1 MEDFNKNFN
10 WFEAWNKIHS
20 KKIMKILI
28 PYSLLILFLFF
39 YLRGNKLINRDR
51 GKINLILLMSFLG
64 SFIFFIKFPLYRY
77 GYSYIIIFLTC
88 LFMFFSK
95 KINID
100 RFYRSFKIILILSV
114 IILSSKQI
122 QRYFEYYK
130 VKSPYP

>member
-1 MEDFNKNFN
+1 MKERVLSGEAWARRGLKRTNREISMEDFNKNFN

-28 PYSLLILFLFF
+28 PYSLLILFFIF

-95 KINID
+95 KNK
-100 RFYRSFKIILILSV
+100 YR
-114 IILSSKQI
+114 
-122 QRYFEYYK
+122 
-130 VKSPYP
+130 